1 MTRALWRPVCD
12 LINQI
17 SGLLSKL
24 RESEGI
30 ECVRNGHIE
39 KACDLYC
46 ESLYYDFNDVDARS
60 RLLYVMDLNNDLI
73 KNVGK
78 CQV

>member
-60 RLLYVMDLNNDLI
+60 RLLYVMDLNNCD
-73 KNVGK
+73 
-78 CQV
+78 